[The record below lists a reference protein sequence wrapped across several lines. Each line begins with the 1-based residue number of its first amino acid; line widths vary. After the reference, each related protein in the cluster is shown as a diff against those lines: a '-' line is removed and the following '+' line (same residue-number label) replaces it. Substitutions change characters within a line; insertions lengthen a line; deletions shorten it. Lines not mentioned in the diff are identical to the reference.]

1 LATSADEAG
10 EAPALLIR
18 QAQSQGRLS
27 EQYFPVSN
35 VCLHMNDAIAVPRAI
50 SEDNARIVA
59 AVAAQ
64 GPRLRAFIRRQVA
77 DLSEVEDIVQET
89 FVELV
94 AAYRLMEPI
103 EHLAAWLKRVARNRI
118 IDRFRRASRQVSESA
133 STADPDSNPRSA
145 GLLDERLA
153 PAAADPEATY
163 VREMLVVELAAA
175 LDELPAEQRAVFI
188 AHELDGRSFKELS
201 AESGVGINTLLGRK
215 HAAVRHLRE
224 RLHEIRTEFEH

>member
-1 LATSADEAG
+1 MVRLEPSSC
-10 EAPALLIR
+10 LLIR
-18 QAQSQGRLS
+18 EGQPQGSLP

-35 VCLHMNDAIAVPRAI
+35 VSPYMNDAIAVPRAT

-94 AAYRLMEPI
+94 AAYRLMKPI
-103 EHLAAWLKRVARNRI
+103 EHVAAWLKRVARNRI
-118 IDRFRRASRQVSESA
+118 IDRFRKQSQRVSESV
-133 STADPDSNPRSA
+133 STTDPDSNLPPA
-145 GLLDERLA
+145 GFLDEWLA
-153 PAAADPEATY
+153 PEDAGPEANY
-163 VREMLVVELAAA
+163 VREMLVDELAAA
-175 LDELPAEQRAVFI
+175 LDELPAEQRAVFV

-201 AESGVGINTLLGRK
+201 AETGVGINTLLGRK

-224 RLHEIRTEFEH
+224 RLHDIRTEFDH